1 MSDLRQIVLDT
12 ETTGLS
18 PDNDRVVE
26 IGCVEMMNRR
36 LTNVNFHEYLN
47 PQMPMPQGAFD
58 VHGLSDE
65 FLSDKPLFANVCSSF
80 LNYVK
85 GSQLI
90 IHNASF
96 DVGFLDAEIQRL
108 DPGLGKLT
116 DYCEVVDSLA
126 TARELHPGQRNDLDS
141 LAKRYSIDNSHRTLH
156 GALLDSEILAEVY
169 LLMTG
174 GQSALSLD
182 EEVSTGLSASK
193 KINIDMSGLS
203 LPIIKANEDEMIAH
217 NAMLG
222 DIEKASGGASLWQ
235 KLNSI
240 KTASPVDDSQ
250 MITTDGEIDD

>member
-18 PDNDRVVE
+18 PENDRIVE

-80 LNYVK
+80 LDYVK

-108 DPGLGKLT
+108 NPSLGKLT

-156 GALLDSEILAEVY
+156 GALLDSEILAEVF

-182 EEVSTGLSASK
+182 EEISTGSSTSNK
-193 KINIDMSGLS
+193 VKFDFSEFS
-203 LPIIKANEDEMIAH
+203 LPVIQANEDEITAH
-217 NAMLG
+217 KSMLG

-235 KLNSI
+235 KLSHIVNSP
-240 KTASPVDDSQ
+240 KDVNQAN
-250 MITTDGEIDD
+250 DGEIDG